1 MTAEDAGA
9 GAPIIDVHSHYVPK
23 GLIETIR
30 DRPRAGASVLE
41 NGHGHVSFV
50 LEGAPPSRPL
60 TPKLS
65 DLEMR
70 QEWMDE
76 QGIDLQI
83 VGTWADILGYWLDP
97 ATGVEWSQLLNDTL
111 MEAIAGSPSFAS
123 FASLPMQDPEAA
135 AKVMAGALAAGF
147 LGVTIAA
154 RIEGLELDD
163 RRLEPFWEAAS
174 DLEAIVFIHP
184 GYAAGEH
191 RTADYGLVNA
201 LGRGIDTT
209 IAATRLLYAGIPSRF
224 PGVRILLAHGGGA
237 LPFLLGR
244 LGRNHQIDTSLS
256 DPEEGFA
263 RLLFDSVV
271 FDPAALCY
279 LHEKSASGA
288 IMLGSDYPFPIGD
301 PEPMRVVIEA
311 ACLGDDERRSILGG
325 AAREALGLGRV
336 PGVTIPAHRGESW

>member
-9 GAPIIDVHSHYVPK
+9 GASIIDVHSHYVPER
-23 GLIETIR
+23 LIETIR
-30 DRPRAGASVLE
+30 DRPRAGSSLLE
-41 NGHGHVSFV
+41 NENGHVSFV
-50 LEGAPPSRPL
+50 LEGAPPTRPL
-60 TPKLS
+60 PPKLI

-97 ATGVEWSQLLNDTL
+97 ASGVEWSQLLNDTL
-111 MEAIAGSPSFAS
+111 MEGIAGNPSFAA

-135 AKVMAGALAAGF
+135 AEVMAEALVAGF

-154 RIEGLELDD
+154 RIEDAELDD

-174 DLEAIVFIHP
+174 DLEAMVFIHP
-184 GYAAGEH
+184 GYTANEH
-191 RTADYGLVNA
+191 RTADYGMVNA
-201 LGRGIDTT
+201 LGRAIDTT
-209 IAATRLLYAGIPSRF
+209 IAATRLLYSGIPSRF
-224 PGVRILLAHGGGA
+224 PGARILLAHGGGA
-237 LPFLLGR
+237 VPFLLGR
-244 LGRNHQIDTSLS
+244 LGRNHRIDTSLP
-256 DPEEGFA
+256 DPKEGFA

-279 LHEKSASGA
+279 LHEKSAPGA

-301 PEPMRVVIEA
+301 PAPMRVVIEA
-311 ACLGDDERRSILGG
+311 ACLGEDERRSILGG
-325 AAREALGLGRV
+325 AAREALGLG
-336 PGVTIPAHRGESW
+336 PMP